1 MSLSEAA
8 RRVFIFGNRYG
19 ERCFEGSGFP
29 AEAFIKFS
37 RFSLRS
43 RLNRL
48 AIIEMSACALGDG
61 TSRGAGGV
69 HR

>member
-1 MSLSEAA
+1 MPPLKAVK
-8 RRVFIFGNRYG
+8 RVFIFGNQYG
-19 ERCFEGSGFP
+19 CSEGSWFP

-61 TSRGAGGV
+61 TSRGSGGV